1 MGSKCEEPTETDKM
15 EPERVWDKEAK
26 EEEH

>member
-1 MGSKCEEPTETDKM
+1 MGPKCEEPMETDKM